1 MAEVDSDVWCDNFA
15 THLLELIRQKKSTGT
30 YFGRV
35 IGNVMEGMGY
45 VLFWGLVL
53 WIGAD

>member
-1 MAEVDSDVWCDNFA
+1 MDSDVWCDLPNFA